1 MGIDPMLSV
10 VRIDAA
16 PGVAAE
22 SFSLSA
28 EADGFFVLAGQVEL
42 TLGDR
47 SLTGGPGTWMAAA
60 PGEAHALRS
69 AGDERASILN
79 VRAPDAGFAETLRR

>member
-1 MGIDPMLSV
+1 V

-16 PGVAAE
+16 PGVEADP
-22 SFSLSA
+22 FSLSG
-28 EADGFFVLAGQVEL
+28 EVDGFFVLAGIVDF

-47 SLTGGPGTWMAAA
+47 SLTGGSGTWMAAA
-60 PGEAHALRS
+60 PGELHALGN

-79 VRAPDAGFAETLRR
+79 IRAPDAGFADTLRR